1 MKKPPESSIAVI
13 GATRDVGEF
22 LPKLM
27 KVFEECFS
35 GFEKVYYF
43 FVENN
48 SADNTREVLQQLSA
62 KHRNFYPLFLG
73 DSIEQK
79 SHKTE
84 RIAIARNYAISEVM
98 KKFPSID
105 YFAIADLDAINLG
118 LTKSAIESCWEH
130 SNWNAMFA
138 NQPDGYYDIYALRH
152 PIWSPNDFLKDY
164 ELLENDFGKKIALD
178 LSMHSKRIKIKS
190 NSPLIEV
197 ESAFGGLGIYSAA
210 EIFNETYIGLD
221 DHNNPICEHLS
232 VNLGIKNKGGKL
244 FINPAMTNTLGYNFF
259 TRVKAIVY
267 EKFIRK

>member
-1 MKKPPESSIAVI
+1 MKNPPESSIAVI
-13 GATRDVGEF
+13 GATRDVGKF

-35 GFEKVYYF
+35 GFDKVYYF

-48 SADNTREVLQQLSA
+48 SADNTREVLQRLSA

-73 DSIEQK
+73 DNIDQK

-84 RIAIARNYAISEVM
+84 RIAIARNYAISEVRR
-98 KKFPSID
+98 KLPSID

-118 LTKSAIESCWEH
+118 LTKSAIESCWEY

-138 NQPDGYYDIYALRH
+138 NQPEGYYDIYALRH
-152 PIWSPNDFLKDY
+152 PIWSPNDFLIDFK
-164 ELLENDFGKKIALD
+164 LLENVFGKKIALD
-178 LSMHSKRIKIKS
+178 LSMHSKRIKIES
-190 NSPLIEV
+190 NRPLIEV

-221 DHNNPICEHLS
+221 DDNNPICEHLS

-259 TRVKAIVY
+259 TRVKATVY